1 MDAKSVRSNLSEVT
15 AQLARNE
22 EEHEVLVSLVRGYE
36 GWLRLNPDPQPPT
49 QMIALFEPDRKNPG
63 SQPKGS
69 RSMRGAVL
77 QVLKDARGETLHG
90 REILARAI
98 ALGAATDAKNP
109 LGAVDLMAHSLKR
122 SHPVFKVGPRLWRW
136 DASLEKRDGAPM

>member
-1 MDAKSVRSNLSEVT
+1 MDTKSVRSNLTEVT
-15 AQLARNE
+15 TQLARNE

-36 GWLRLNPDPQPPT
+36 GWLRLNPDPQPPP
-49 QMIALFEPDRKNPG
+49 QMIVMFEPEGRG
-63 SQPKGS
+63 SSSQPKGS

-77 QVLKDARGETLHG
+77 QVLKDARGEPVHG

-109 LGAVDLMAHSLKR
+109 LGAVDLMAHSLKK
-122 SHPVFKVGPRLWRW
+122 SHPVEKVGPRVWRYR
-136 DASLEKRDGAPM
+136 APENRDGAPM